1 MSSREEKPLGLN
13 IGSASIIMVFT
24 VLCLTVFSVLA
35 FVSAASEYK
44 TAQRFAESTRSYY
57 EADANAMQIRNSIAG
72 ELTDSAAPTDVS
84 YCVQISDDRR
94 ISVELAYD
102 GSVWHTV
109 KWQEENVSDWKP
121 DAEMEITDPDT
132 VK

>member
-44 TAQRFAESTRSYY
+44 TAQRFAESTKSYY
-57 EADANAMQIRNSIAG
+57 EAEANA
-72 ELTDSAAPTDVS
+72 
-84 YCVQISDDRR
+84 
-94 ISVELAYD
+94 LASD
-102 GSVWHTV
+102 GSVLQTV
-109 KWQEENVSDWKP
+109 KWQEENVIDWEP
-121 DAEMEITDPDT
+121 DAEMEVIDPDT
-132 VK
+132 IK